1 MTGAPGLLVV
11 AGTFVYLLIVS
22 KMEKKSRVSAPKRQE
37 SEAKLVAAVLEQVQG
52 MSVIK
57 SFNLVGRGD
66 RRIQEALEYN
76 RSSNLE
82 LEQLFTPY
90 TIAEGLVIQ
99 LFSVLMIGGGCGILS
114 EWDAVYDRCADVYD
128 PVVCDLCA
136 DPDGGQQSV
145 CPASGQQFHR
155 AGEPDG

>member
-1 MTGAPGLLVV
+1 
-11 AGTFVYLLIVS
+11 
-22 KMEKKSRVSAPKRQE
+22 
-37 SEAKLVAAVLEQVQG
+37 

-99 LFSVLMIGGGCGILS
+99 LFSVLMMVEAVVFYLNGTLSMTGALMFTILS
-114 EWDAVYDRCADVYD
+114 FVIFAQIQTAGSSLSVLRLVSSSIEQANRMDEIPQMDEKGSDITPEHHEIAFHDVHF
-128 PVVCDLCA
+128 PM
-136 DPDGGQQSV
+136 
-145 CPASGQQFHR
+145 R
-155 AGEPDG
+155 KKEI